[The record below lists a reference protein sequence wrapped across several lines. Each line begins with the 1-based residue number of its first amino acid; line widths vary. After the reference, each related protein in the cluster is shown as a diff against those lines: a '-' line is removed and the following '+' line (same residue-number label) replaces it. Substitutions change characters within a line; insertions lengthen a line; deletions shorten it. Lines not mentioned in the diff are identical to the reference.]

1 MPFSFAQLNTLIPAL
16 VNTTA
21 TKLLKQS
28 VVVALLLLTVGCKGF
43 LSPHKIAIQQGNI
56 VTQDMMDKLKVGM
69 TPRQVRYVLGT
80 PLVVD
85 ALHDEHWHY
94 LYSLRLADGST
105 MAKSL
110 TLTFDQGIVNKI
122 NTDYEFPKAAKP
134 DEATSASEATD
145 EANDEINTTAS

>member
-1 MPFSFAQLNTLIPAL
+1 MPLSFIQPNLPAH
-16 VNTTA
+16 TPSA
-21 TKLLKQS
+21 RTKTLKQS
-28 VVVALLLLTVGCKGF
+28 LAIAVLLALIVGCKGF

-56 VTQDMMDKLKVGM
+56 VTKDMMDKLKVGM

-94 LYSLRLADGST
+94 LYSLRLADGGT
-105 MAKSL
+105 IAKSL
-110 TLTFDQGIVNKI
+110 TLTFDQGIVSEI

-134 DEATSASEATD
+134 DEATNTSKATD
-145 EANDEINTTAS
+145 EVNNAINTTAS